1 MQIKHA
7 LATTSVLALL
17 LAGPV
22 MAQDQKQNQPNGSQ
36 PAADQSAK
44 PGGPDVIVKQPPPA
58 VTVAPKAPN
67 VTVQT
72 QQPDVKVEQPPPQV
86 TVQTPEPKVDVQTGQ
101 PSVQVLPAEKPNV
114 NVATP
119 PGGGVGT
126 TTSTDRAPAAGT
138 AAVAPAAGTS
148 PMVADTEKL
157 IGKNVYGADG
167 NKVGDLEN
175 LLIGPDSRVRA
186 AIIEFGGFLGLGA
199 NKVAVPWDQLQITG
213 DRAVTNLTKDQVRAM
228 PRWEKDHPSGEF
240 AEYKPYR

>member
-22 MAQDQKQNQPNGSQ
+22 MAQDQKQNQPNGGQ
-36 PAADQSAK
+36 PAADQPAK
-44 PGGPDVIVKQPPPA
+44 PGGPDITVKQPPPA
-58 VTVAPKAPN
+58 VTVAPKPPN

-72 QQPDVKVEQPPPQV
+72 QQPDVKVEQAPPQV

-101 PSVQVLPAEKPNV
+101 PNVQVLPSGQPNV

-119 PGGGVGT
+119 PGGGAGT
-126 TTSTDRAPAAGT
+126 TTSTARAPAAGT

-175 LLIGPDSRVRA
+175 LLIGPDSHVRA
-186 AIIEFGGFLGLGA
+186 AIVEFGGFLGLGT
-199 NKVAVPWDQLQITG
+199 NKVAVPWDQLQIAG
-213 DRAVTNLTKDQVRAM
+213 DRVVTNMTKDQVRAM
-228 PRWEKDHPSGEF
+228 PLWEKYYPAGEF
-240 AEYKPYR
+240 ADYKPYR

>member
-17 LAGPV
+17 LAGPA
-22 MAQDQKQNQPNGSQ
+22 MAQNQDQNQPDGTP
-36 PAADQSAK
+36 PAAKSGAADI
-44 PGGPDVIVKQPPPA
+44 VVKQPPPT
-58 VTVAPKAPN
+58 VTVEPKAPN

-86 TVQTPEPKVDVQTGQ
+86 NVQTPEPKGDVQTGQ
-101 PSVQVLPAEKPNV
+101 PTVQVLPAEKPNV

-138 AAVAPAAGTS
+138 AAVAPAGGTF

-157 IGKNVYGADG
+157 IGKNVYGADC

-186 AIIEFGGFLGLGA
+186 
-199 NKVAVPWDQLQITG
+199 
-213 DRAVTNLTKDQVRAM
+213 
-228 PRWEKDHPSGEF
+228 
-240 AEYKPYR
+240 